1 MLEVKKIDKEDIGEV
16 SNLIS
21 QLNNSEESHI
31 GFCGKDKKEIAKYM
45 LEDITD
51 VKYNDSFVG
60 AYENNQLVGVLGFE
74 ADLEDRS
81 AEIWGPFINANKWP
95 IVFDMWEKTIELLP
109 DEIDSLEMF
118 PNSKN
123 IRVCELATNLSF
135 KKYSDETILNFDRN
149 NSHELKG
156 AFLEE
161 LTPEYYLDMKLL
173 HDKTFPGAYYNG
185 QQIINRINDHG
196 KVFVITDKDDFCG
209 YIYVEAEP
217 EFGEASIEFFAVE
230 TSARGKG
237 TGRQL
242 LMGALKWVFT
252 FENID
257 SIRLCVNST
266 NNSAINLYKKVGFQ
280 HLHDLCSFTKD
291 I

>member
-1 MLEVKKIDKEDIGEV
+1 MLEVKKVDKEDIGEV

-21 QLNNSEESHI
+21 LLNNSEESHI

-45 LEDITD
+45 LVDITD

-149 NSHELKG
+149 NSRELKG

-196 KVFVITDKDDFCG
+196 KVFVITSKDDFRG
-209 YIYVEAEP
+209 YIYIEAEP
-217 EFGEASIEFFAVE
+217 EFGEASIEFFAV
-230 TSARGKG
+230 R
-237 TGRQL
+237 L
-242 LMGALKWVFT
+242 LQEVKEL
-252 FENID
+252 EDN
-257 SIRLCVNST
+257 
-266 NNSAINLYKKVGFQ
+266 Y
-280 HLHDLCSFTKD
+280 
-291 I
+291 